1 VEILGT
7 VWRQE
12 RIMTTQSLASP
23 YVAVNPCR
31 LCAPL
36 GACLALKGF
45 ERAMPIIHGS
55 QGCATYIRRYA
66 ISHYREP
73 IDIASSSFDEQASVF
88 GGGENLRR
96 AIGNVIRQY
105 GPSIIGIVSNCLSE
119 TIGDDISHSVQ
130 TLIDDPAIPPLAIV
144 SAPSYCGGYE
154 EGYFKAV
161 AAVLQATARP
171 GMTVCEEKIAFLPP
185 LISPADVRELAA
197 LCRHMGVDPL
207 IAPDISTS
215 LDGGAWSQYHRLP
228 PGGLPISDLRAI
240 GSVKAVVDIGA
251 GDVLSP
257 AAEFLKNHFGKTVL
271 RCGLPVGI
279 DGTDAFCAMLKS
291 FSGKNVSSDV
301 KALRERAVDAY
312 FDGHKY
318 VAGKRAVIV
327 GDEESCAALA
337 LWCRE
342 VGMTPALI
350 APTGQGRKFGRWF
363 ANASFAVAD
372 GNTVILHDADFDT
385 ITSAAK
391 PLAVDICFGSGK
403 AYGMA
408 HELDVPL
415 IRTGFPVHDR
425 FGATRLLTL
434 GYGGT
439 MEFFDRVVN
448 AFIEKKQAG
457 APGGYSYL

>member
-1 VEILGT
+1 
-7 VWRQE
+7 
-12 RIMTTQSLASP
+12 
-23 YVAVNPCR
+23 
-31 LCAPL
+31 
-36 GACLALKGF
+36 
-45 ERAMPIIHGS
+45 MPIIHGS

-73 IDIASSSFDEQASVF
+73 IDIASSSLDEQATVF

-105 GPSIIGIVSNCLSE
+105 EPSIIGIVSNCLSE
-119 TIGDDISHSVQ
+119 TIGDDISLSVQ
-130 TLIDDPAIPPLAIV
+130 PLIDDPAMPPLAII
-144 SAPSYCGGYE
+144 STPAYCGGYE
-154 EGYFKAV
+154 EGYFKAI

-171 GMTVCEEKIAFLPP
+171 GMAGCEEKIAFLLP

-207 IAPDISTS
+207 FAPDISAS

-240 GSVKAVVDIGA
+240 GNVKAVLDIGA

-257 AAEFLKNHFGKTVL
+257 AAEFMKNHFGKTVL
-271 RCGLPVGI
+271 RCGLPIGI
-279 DGTDAFCAMLKS
+279 EATDAFCTLLKS
-291 FSGKNVSSDV
+291 FSAKAVPSD
-301 KALRERAVDAY
+301 ASACRARAVDAY

-342 VGMTPALI
+342 VGMTPVLI
-350 APTGQGRKFGRWF
+350 APSG
-363 ANASFAVAD
+363 
-372 GNTVILHDADFDT
+372 GNGKLERLFENVSSSDTQTTSIVLRDADFDT

-391 PLAVDICFGSGK
+391 PLDVDICFGSGK
-403 AYGMA
+403 AYGMTR
-408 HELDVPL
+408 ELDVPL
-415 IRTGFPVHDR
+415 IRVGFPIHDR

-439 MEFFDRVVN
+439 MDLFDRVVN
-448 AFIEKKQAG
+448 AFIENKQAG